1 MTRTTERARSAG
13 KPHTKQPPHARGH
26 AVAAASPTTGAP
38 RTATPECP
46 TPRTPPVPLTPP
58 TPQPVELLLESRR
71 SLTLRC
77 GKSSIT
83 LHANGK
89 IVLRGE
95 YILSD
100 AEGVNR
106 IAGGQIELN

>member
-1 MTRTTERARSAG
+1 MTPKDVSVTPDSAG
-13 KPHTKQPPHARGH
+13 VVATARLDPAQASAPSVPIEPPARL
-26 AVAAASPTTGAP
+26 AAD
-38 RTATPECP
+38 
-46 TPRTPPVPLTPP
+46 
-58 TPQPVELLLESRR
+58 LLIESHN

>member
-1 MTRTTERARSAG
+1 MTKTTDPQQMAPALSAAG
-13 KPHTKQPPHARGH
+13 PS
-26 AVAAASPTTGAP
+26 AASSSVQACA
-38 RTATPECP
+38 ATVPV
-46 TPRTPPVPLTPP
+46 TSPPLLPDDTV
-58 TPQPVELLLESRR
+58 VEARN

-100 AEGVNR
+100 AEGINR

>member
-1 MTRTTERARSAG
+1 MSDQVERTLSA
-13 KPHTKQPPHARGH
+13 
-26 AVAAASPTTGAP
+26 
-38 RTATPECP
+38 
-46 TPRTPPVPLTPP
+46 
-58 TPQPVELLLESRR
+58 SRR
-71 SLTLRC
+71 HNTPASASEAPPSVPEELALEAKHKITLRC

-83 LHANGK
+83 LYPNGK

-100 AEGVNR
+100 AEGINR

>member
-1 MTRTTERARSAG
+1 MVETLKHTSNNYAIETDHPDNAPSVNPVKTTEDGVLIDTDR
-13 KPHTKQPPHARGH
+13 K
-26 AVAAASPTTGAP
+26 
-38 RTATPECP
+38 
-46 TPRTPPVPLTPP
+46 
-58 TPQPVELLLESRR
+58 
-71 SLTLRC
+71 LTLRC

-83 LHANGK
+83 LYPNGK

-106 IAGGQIELN
+106 LAGGRIELN

>member
-1 MTRTTERARSAG
+1 MVETLNKPTDKIPLERAVEDNTSLTQVKTTED
-13 KPHTKQPPHARGH
+13 
-26 AVAAASPTTGAP
+26 
-38 RTATPECP
+38 
-46 TPRTPPVPLTPP
+46 
-58 TPQPVELLLESRR
+58 ELLIDADRK
-71 SLTLRC
+71 LTLRC

-83 LHANGK
+83 LYPNGK

-106 IAGGQIELN
+106 LAGGRIELN

>member
-1 MTRTTERARSAG
+1 MPTRDVPAL
-13 KPHTKQPPHARGH
+13 P
-26 AVAAASPTTGAP
+26 AAASVA
-38 RTATPECP
+38 
-46 TPRTPPVPLTPP
+46 TPPVRPD
-58 TPQPVELLLESRR
+58 ELNFEAERKI
-71 SLTLRC
+71 TLRC

-83 LHANGK
+83 LYPNGK

-100 AEGVNR
+100 AEGINR

>member
-1 MTRTTERARSAG
+1 MTRTTELQQTAAALPAADPTPAPSAAQASTAAGPALVPPQLPDDAVVEARS
-13 KPHTKQPPHARGH
+13 
-26 AVAAASPTTGAP
+26 
-38 RTATPECP
+38 
-46 TPRTPPVPLTPP
+46 
-58 TPQPVELLLESRR
+58 

-100 AEGVNR
+100 AEGINR

>member
-1 MTRTTERARSAG
+1 MSRATTKIAGAARVRAADRPA
-13 KPHTKQPPHARGH
+13 KQATADPSPPK
-26 AVAAASPTTGAP
+26 AA
-38 RTATPECP
+38 E
-46 TPRTPPVPLTPP
+46 
-58 TPQPVELLLESRR
+58 ELVIESGRV
-71 SLTLRC
+71 LTLRC

-100 AEGVNR
+100 AEGINR

>member
-1 MTRTTERARSAG
+1 MSNETPNSVFDESVKRSG
-13 KPHTKQPPHARGH
+13 D
-26 AVAAASPTTGAP
+26 VAAPEAVPTAQDSAQPLTGEVILEDAPTTM
-38 RTATPECP
+38 
-46 TPRTPPVPLTPP
+46 LD
-58 TPQPVELLLESRR
+58 ELSFDARQKI
-71 SLTLRC
+71 TLRC

-89 IVLRGE
+89 IVLKGE

-106 IAGGQIELN
+106 IAGGHIELN